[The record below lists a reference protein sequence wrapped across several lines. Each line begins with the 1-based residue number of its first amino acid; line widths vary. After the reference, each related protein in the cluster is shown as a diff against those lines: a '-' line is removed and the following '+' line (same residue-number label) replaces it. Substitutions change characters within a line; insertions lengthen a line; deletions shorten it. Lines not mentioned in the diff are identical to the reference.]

1 MKSDTS
7 IPKLTINDLALQ
19 VDMNAPQQ
27 STSAVPPM
35 SATKRK
41 FSYRRGVHPRTMAQR
56 ANIETSFVRCKM
68 MNRLVKNFGRE
79 IYVHWY

>member
-1 MKSDTS
+1 
-7 IPKLTINDLALQ
+7 
-19 VDMNAPQQ
+19 MNAPQQ

-41 FSYRRGVHPRTMAQR
+41 FRPSYYRRGVHPRTMAQR

-68 MNRLVKNFGRE
+68 MLIFSACEIFWERDICALVLER
-79 IYVHWY
+79 